1 VRNVRRAVTGALEL
15 ERAAKRIGS
24 SLQAAPVVH
33 VQMDADSI
41 AALRSVDMAEVCI
54 TSGLD
59 LVEGDGPADAFRL
72 DDLKNIG
79 VVFAVAPGVK
89 CARSW
94 KYFDPTTADPDYPDV
109 TARDAQALREL
120 KALGKWA

>member
-1 VRNVRRAVTGALEL
+1 
-15 ERAAKRIGS
+15 
-24 SLQAAPVVH
+24 
-33 VQMDADSI
+33 
-41 AALRSVDMAEVCI
+41 VDLAEVCI

-59 LVEGDGPADAFRL
+59 LVVGDGPADAFRL
-72 DDLKNIG
+72 DDLKNVG

-94 KYFDPTTADPDYPDV
+94 KYFDPATADPEYPDV